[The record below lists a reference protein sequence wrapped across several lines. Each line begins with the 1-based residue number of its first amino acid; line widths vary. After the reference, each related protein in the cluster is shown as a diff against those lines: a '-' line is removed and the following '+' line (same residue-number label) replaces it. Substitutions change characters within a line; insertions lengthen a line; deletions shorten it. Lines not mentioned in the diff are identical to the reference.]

1 MPDKVLYTAEATS
14 NGDGRN
20 GHVATSDGRIDLDL
34 AFPPEMGGTGAGS
47 NPEQLFAAGYAACFH
62 SALRLVAGRGHA
74 ALGDSTVTAQ
84 VGIGP
89 EGDAFGLLVTLVIH
103 VPGMERDKV
112 REFADAAH
120 QVCPYSRATRGNI
133 SVELRVL
140 LSPGGPRTPRLRCGA
155 ALATVVL
162 RQVMTAQARDDPVP
176 AAISSADVV
185 QLMTWDTK
193 GPPGGS
199 LYPTSWSGGGNG
211 RVRHG
216 IGGTV
221 G

>member
-1 MPDKVLYTAEATS
+1 MPEKVLYTAEATS
-14 NGDGRN
+14 TGDGRN

-62 SALRLVAGRGHA
+62 SALRYVAQREHA

-89 EGDAFGLLVTLVIH
+89 DGDVFGLVVTLVIH

-120 QVCPYSRATRGNI
+120 QACPYSRATRGNI
-133 SVELRVL
+133 SVELRIL
-140 LSPGGPRTPRLRCGA
+140 
-155 ALATVVL
+155 
-162 RQVMTAQARDDPVP
+162 
-176 AAISSADVV
+176 
-185 QLMTWDTK
+185 
-193 GPPGGS
+193 
-199 LYPTSWSGGGNG
+199 
-211 RVRHG
+211 
-216 IGGTV
+216 
-221 G
+221 